1 MALAK
6 ITLLGMYEYLN
17 SEGIDLF
24 SEMTLPAEIDK
35 DILVDSIMLR
45 GAEFEIL
52 YSEPQTMRNAI
63 GAWSRKWQHTLT
75 KWAKV
80 LAIEYDPLENYD
92 RRESWSD
99 AKIGNE
105 SRKGSRKESGSSSDM
120 AVANGNGTNE
130 NQRAAYDSASYSP
143 VEKDINSSQNA
154 SSGASVRN
162 ASGTDSEDRSNAESS
177 LHEGRTHGNI
187 GVTTSQQ
194 MLQSEWDVAKLNV
207 YEEAAEL
214 FLTEL
219 TIYTY

>member
-24 SEMTLPAEIDK
+24 SEMTLPTGIDR

-52 YSEPQTMRNAI
+52 YSEPTTMRNAI

-75 KWAKV
+75 KWAKA

-99 AKIGNE
+99 AKVGNE
-105 SRKGSRKESGSSSDM
+105 SKKGSRTSSGSSSDM
-120 AVANGNGTNE
+120 SVSNGSDISE
-130 NQRAAYDSASYSP
+130 NKRAAYDSSSYSP
-143 VEKDINSSQNA
+143 VEKDENNSKSS
-154 SSGASVRN
+154 SSGASITK
-162 ASGTDSEDRSNAESS
+162 ADGTDSEDRSNTESS

-194 MLQSEWDVAKLNV
+194 MLEAEWNVAKLNI

>member
-75 KWAKV
+75 KWAKA

-99 AKIGNE
+99 AKTE
-105 SRKGSRKESGSSSDM
+105 KRKNSGSSSDM
-120 AVANGNGTNE
+120 SVTQGTDETKN
-130 NQRAAYDSASYSP
+130 NRAAYDSSSYSP
-143 VEKDINSSQNA
+143 VDQVEGKSGSSA
-154 SSGASVRN
+154 SGASVQNSEGN
-162 ASGTDSEDRSNAESS
+162 AAESG
-177 LHEGRTHGNI
+177 LHVGRIHGNI

>member
-24 SEMTLPAEIDK
+24 SEMTLPAEIDR
-35 DILVDSIMLR
+35 DVLVDSIMLR

-52 YSEPQTMRNAI
+52 YSEPTTMRNAI

-75 KWAKV
+75 KWAKA
-80 LAIEYDPLENYD
+80 LALEYDPLENYD

-105 SRKGSRKESGSSSDM
+105 SKKGSRTESGSSSDM
-120 AVANGNGTNE
+120 AVTNGNGTNE
-130 NQRAAYDSASYSP
+130 NQRAAYDSVSYSP
-143 VEKDINSSQNA
+143 VERDVNSSQNA
-154 SSGASVRN
+154 SSGASVTN

>member
-75 KWAKV
+75 KWARA

-99 AKIGNE
+99 AKVE
-105 SRKGSRKESGSSSDM
+105 KRKNSGSSSDIS
-120 AVANGNGTNE
+120 VSNGTDETKN
-130 NQRAAYDSASYSP
+130 NRAAYDSSSYSP
-143 VEKDINSSQNA
+143 VDQTEGKSNSSA
-154 SSGASVRN
+154 SGASVQK
-162 ASGTDSEDRSNAESS
+162 AEGDTAESGA
-177 LHEGRTHGNI
+177 HVGRIHGNI

-194 MLQSEWDVAKLNV
+194 MLQAEWDVAKLNV